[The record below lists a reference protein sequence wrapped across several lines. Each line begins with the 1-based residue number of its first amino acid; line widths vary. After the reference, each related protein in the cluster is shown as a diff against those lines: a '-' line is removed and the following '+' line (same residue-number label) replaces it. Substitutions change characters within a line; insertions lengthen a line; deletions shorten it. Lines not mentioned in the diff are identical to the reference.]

1 MIKLEIFKVLAE
13 MFENLG
19 KSLNIFNPKSVN
31 FKRNYISNDN
41 EALKEDWDNVGKLLS
56 QYIGK

>member
-1 MIKLEIFKVLAE
+1 MKLFEVLSKT
-13 MFENLG
+13 FEDIG
-19 KSLNIFNPKSVN
+19 KSLNIFNSKSVN

-41 EALKEDWDNVGKLLS
+41 KALKEDWNNVGKLLS